1 MFNVSRPV
9 VLDINTQGDLF
20 SPRGI
25 YTLHEVAAVLPRLRE
40 FFAWVMA
47 AHVPVVST
55 RLHRVLMPG
64 QTGDVPIGVPN
75 TAGFAKLPFTLLRG
89 AVELPLD
96 CGTDFPA
103 DGFSAAPQYIFDLQ
117 QINPF
122 ESPRFDRLLSE
133 ANAPLWLV
141 VGGPLESCVR
151 MAVLGLVQ
159 RRQKVAMVTD
169 CLSAHDTYQ
178 GQMALRQLESK
189 SIDWMTSEQAI
200 AKFTTRPRR
209 LQPLTKLRARRLP
222 DLQRPMRGVDSS
234 GAMERSASTIG
245 LTSRTSRR
253 HLRH

>member
-25 YTLHEVAAVLPRLRE
+25 YTLHEVAAVLPRMRE
-40 FFAWVMA
+40 FFAGVAA

-75 TAGFAKLPFTLLRG
+75 TAGFCKLPFTLLRG

-103 DGFSAAPQYIFDLQ
+103 DGFNGAPQYIFDLP

-122 ESPRFDRLLSE
+122 ELPRFDRLLSE
-133 ANAPLWLV
+133 SDAPLWMV

-159 RRQKVAMVTD
+159 RRQKVVMVTD
-169 CLSAHDTYQ
+169 CLAAHDAYR

-189 SIDWMTSEQAI
+189 SIDWMTSDQAM
-200 AKFTTRPRR
+200 AKFTARPRR
-209 LQPLTKLRARRLP
+209 VIPMATLRTRRLAG
-222 DLQRPMRGVDSS
+222 LRRAMRGVDPV
-234 GAMERSASTIG
+234 GVVERSATPID
-245 LTSRTSRR
+245 LTARAGRR
-253 HLRH
+253 RLRH

>member
-1 MFNVSRPV
+1 MFSVSRPV

-20 SPRGI
+20 SPRGT
-25 YTLHEVAAVLPRLRE
+25 YPLHEVAVVVPRMRE
-40 FFAWVMA
+40 FFAWVAM

-64 QTGDVPIGVPN
+64 QTADLPIGAPN
-75 TAGFAKLPFTLLRG
+75 TAGFCKLPFTRIPG

-103 DGFSAAPQYIFDLQ
+103 DGFNAAPQYIFDLQ

-133 ANAPLWLV
+133 SDAPLWLV

-159 RRQKVAMVTD
+159 RRQKVAMVRD
-169 CLSAHDTYQ
+169 CLAAHDAYQ

-189 SIDWMTSEQAI
+189 SIDSMTSEQAM
-200 AKFTTRPRR
+200 AKFTVRPRC
-209 LQPLTKLRARRLP
+209 LKPMTKLRARRLAG
-222 DLQRPMRGVDSS
+222 LRRPMRGIDSD
-234 GAMERSASTIG
+234 ATLERPGNTNGITTG
-245 LTSRTSRR
+245 GSRR
-253 HLRH
+253 RLRH